1 MQTDLKNVYPYKLR
15 LEDDHCGSFVHLVA
29 ITSQALIAIVEVQ
42 IGLLNY
48 CSVWNEYVKNFYT
61 DLFESVNHS
70 FCYSPSEDNLE

>member
-48 CSVWNEYVKNFYT
+48 FK
-61 DLFESVNHS
+61 
-70 FCYSPSEDNLE
+70 